1 MKWKISKTKFSE
13 IDSIHFTRFFGLDFF
28 KFSGLFFRIFLPDL
42 SNLKRSFDL
51 NEDIILNK
59 GPDALPDERG
69 QLNDIDFVVSVD
81 VFLRAQ
87 SFTSLKEDL
96 FQDINGVFAFIRCL
110 NGTLTLRKCSVKAL
124 VS

>member
-1 MKWKISKTKFSE
+1 MKWKITKTKFSE

-28 KFSGLFFRIFLPDL
+28 KFSGPLCHLFFRIFLPDL

-59 GPDALPDERG
+59 GPDALPDEGG
-69 QLNDIDFVVSVD
+69 QLDDIDFVVSVD

-87 SFTSLKEDL
+87 SFTSMKADF

-110 NGTLTLRKCSVKAL
+110 NGTFS
-124 VS
+124 